1 MPVSIDQNANN
12 KMAARAQNLYRPLPN
27 RTESEVSFFTLGAV
41 VVGSESSSFISIYFY
56 SALGFSFSFY
66 YYYFYIEIAC
76 FGVFSVGEM
85 EVDSGRKTVFFL
97 IDRCDGEGLCYRKGR
112 GKYLLGLNTK
122 VSPPTMMMASHWYS
136 NSELQQINHST
147 SRRALQFRKLR

>member
-1 MPVSIDQNANN
+1 MSSTRLLRFPADQRRVTVPVSIDQNANN

-56 SALGFSFSFY
+56 STLGFSFSFF

-76 FGVFSVGEM
+76 FGVCFQWERWRWIQ
-85 EVDSGRKTVFFL
+85 EGRACFFL

-112 GKYLLGLNTK
+112 GKYPLGLNTML
-122 VSPPTMMMASHWYS
+122 VPQ
-136 NSELQQINHST
+136 L
-147 SRRALQFRKLR
+147 